1 MASDSDKNVI
11 EISRLKLQFVNVA
24 TELLKLLAHRGY
36 ISEFIVHGIGPI
48 PVKKRYKLSGINNHK
63 IQNART

>member
-1 MASDSDKNVI
+1 MASDRDKNVI

-48 PVKKRYKLSGINNHK
+48 PVKK
-63 IQNART
+63 TV